1 MSKQGTTRQG
11 HPHGEQL
18 SAYIDGMLDVGK
30 TRGIAEHLRACVPC
44 RAAAGQLQETKT
56 LLRRMPAPPRPA
68 PQFWDDAYRRLRV
81 DDRERAVTRRPLWDA
96 WRAPEQAAHR
106 RWAAGLATAAAVG
119 AMIAGPLTGP
129 RLGTGPHPADVR
141 MTLPEVSP
149 DVSPDVS
156 SLVQSHTDSV
166 SAVPLD
172 DPDGQKMIAADARKA
187 PVPTEAAGYADVAF

>member
-1 MSKQGTTRQG
+1 MMSKHG

-30 TRGIAEHLRACVPC
+30 TRGIAEHLRACAPC
-44 RAAAGQLQETKT
+44 RATAGQLQETKT
-56 LLRRMPAPPRPA
+56 LLHQMPTPPRPS

-81 DDRERAVTRRPLWDA
+81 DDRERAVTRRPLWEA
-96 WRAPEQAAHR
+96 WRGPEQAAHR
-106 RWAAGLATAAAVG
+106 RWAAGLAALGAVG
-119 AMIAGPLTGP
+119 AMIAGPLTGTHLGAGP
-129 RLGTGPHPADVR
+129 RPTSVVAPLT
-141 MTLPEVSP
+141 EISP

-166 SAVPLD
+166 SAIPLD

-187 PVPTEAAGYADVAF
+187 SASSEAAGYADIAF